1 MIGTIRWNFY
11 AGFLGFLLTF
21 TLSAGGNFA
30 IRALLHGFY
39 SFLIVFTVV
48 FVLRWLL
55 GTVGGLKEVPLPEAA
70 ADLGRGGPDEAAG
83 QAFDERTPDEE
94 EHLNDL
100 LKEQLHNPP
109 AGQAQEDGG
118 AGGSFVPLAPQ
129 KLKAVSDAEAEQLAQ
144 AMRHLKEK

>member
-1 MIGTIRWNFY
+1 MIGTIRWNVY

-21 TLSAGGNFA
+21 TLSVGGNFV
-30 IRALLHGFY
+30 IRALLHGLY

-55 GTVGGLKEVPLPEAA
+55 GTVGGLKEVPPLEAA
-70 ADLGRGGPDEAAG
+70 ADLGNGGPDEATG
-83 QAFDERTPDEE
+83 QAFDQRTPDEE

-100 LKEQLHNPP
+100 LKDQLKPP
-109 AGQAQEDGG
+109 AGQAQEE
-118 AGGSFVPLAPQ
+118 GGSFVPLAPQ
-129 KLKAVSDAEAEQLAQ
+129 KLKAVSDAEAEELAQ